1 MTDALKEA
9 LSKLDAIRGDIER
22 LAEEHGEALM
32 PLEDKVKDLSDSID
46 NMAKDMEECIALAKR
61 VEAIEDNYLT
71 ADDLETNA
79 PSTHDLLKIINEL
92 QEYIARK
99 EGGAVGLMFTTKP

>member
-1 MTDALKEA
+1 MTALKEA
-9 LSKLDAIRGDIER
+9 LDKLEAIRGDIER

-46 NMAKDMEECIALAKR
+46 TIAKDMEDLTKR
-61 VEAIEDNYLT
+61 VEVIEGDYACM
-71 ADDLETNA
+71 ADLDTNA
-79 PSTHDLLKIINEL
+79 PSTHDLLKLINEL
-92 QEYIARK
+92 QEHIARK

>member
-32 PLEDKVKDLSDSID
+32 PLEEKVKDLSDSID
-46 NMAKDMEECIALAKR
+46 NMAKEMEDMGNRID
-61 VEAIEDNYLT
+61 AIENTYITED
-71 ADDLETNA
+71 ALEA
-79 PSTHDLLKIINEL
+79 SGPSNHALMSLIREL
-92 QEYIARK
+92 QEHIARN
-99 EGGAVGLMFTTKP
+99 ENGAVGLMFTTNP

>member
-1 MTDALKEA
+1 MNDTVKEA

-32 PLEDKVKDLSDSID
+32 PLEEKVKDLSDSID
-46 NMAKDMEECIALAKR
+46 TMAKDMEDMTKR
-61 VEAIEDNYLT
+61 VETIEENYLT
-71 ADDLETNA
+71 ASDLDTNA
-79 PSTHDLLKIINEL
+79 PSTHDLLAIINEL

-99 EGGAVGLMFTTKP
+99 EGGAVGLMFTMNP